1 MLTDSAPKKARLS
14 QFVQSEGIKTLDLP
28 EQGHLTIIAK
38 SIESAMKTGTAA
50 DVGHA
55 CAEFLDTASK
65 F

>member
-1 MLTDSAPKKARLS
+1 MLTDSPPKKAKVS
-14 QFVQSEGIKTLDLP
+14 QFIQSEEIKILDLP
-28 EQGHLTIIAK
+28 QNGHLTIIAK

>member
-1 MLTDSAPKKARLS
+1 M
-14 QFVQSEGIKTLDLP
+14 TLDLP
-28 EQGHLTIIAK
+28 QHGHLTIITK